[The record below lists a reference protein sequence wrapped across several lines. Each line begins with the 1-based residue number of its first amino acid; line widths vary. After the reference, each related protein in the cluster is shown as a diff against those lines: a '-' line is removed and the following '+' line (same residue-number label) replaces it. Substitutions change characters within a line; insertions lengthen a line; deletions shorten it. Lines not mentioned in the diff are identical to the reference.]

1 VQRSVA
7 ASQLL
12 RLHPM
17 GEHWSMELRAAI
29 DAFARH
35 LTVDRGFSEH
45 TARAYRGDLSDLA
58 KFAEERALAAS
69 DPVIRD
75 ATDPVEVD
83 SDARDDTVDV
93 RELDLETLRDWLWQG
108 SNAGLAKSSLSRHSA
123 AVRGFTRWLVATGE
137 VAMDAAARLK
147 APRPE
152 QHLPRV
158 LTRGQMTGIF
168 EGLAA
173 RSDGG
178 DPVALRDEAIVELLY
193 ASAMRVSELTGL
205 RVGDIDR
212 SRLTARVLGKG
223 GKERVVPFGVPAA
236 HALDRYL
243 AEARPSLRSG
253 GGGGSRERRVLPD
266 PGILFLNSRG
276 AAMNTRS
283 VYELVASL
291 LHELPGSGPAG
302 PHALRHTAATHLL
315 DGGAD
320 LRAVQ
325 EILGHASLSTT
336 QIYTHVSAERLKQSY
351 ATAHPRA

>member
-1 VQRSVA
+1 
-7 ASQLL
+7 
-12 RLHPM
+12 
-17 GEHWSMELRAAI
+17 MELRAAI
-29 DAFARH
+29 EAFARH

-45 TARAYRGDLSDLA
+45 TVRAYRGDLSDLA
-58 KFAEERALAAS
+58 AFVEERGLA
-69 DPVIRD
+69 
-75 ATDPVEVD
+75 E
-83 SDARDDTVDV
+83 SDALDPGAPDTGLEPVDV

-108 SNAGLAKSSLSRHSA
+108 SNAGLAKSSLSRHAA
-123 AVRGFTRWLVATGE
+123 AVRGFTRWLVTTGE
-137 VAMDAAARLK
+137 VSADAAARLK

-173 RSDGG
+173 RSEGG
-178 DPVALRDEAIVELLY
+178 DAVALRDLAIVELLY

-205 RVGDIDR
+205 RLGDIDR

-223 GKERVVPFGVPAA
+223 GKERIVPFGVPAA

-243 AEARPSLRSG
+243 EEARPVLRSA
-253 GGGGSRERRVLPD
+253 SSD
-266 PGILFLNSRG
+266 PGYLFVNSRG

-283 VYELVASL
+283 VYELVAGL

-302 PHALRHTAATHLL
+302 PHAFRHTAATHLL

-336 QIYTHVSAERLKQSY
+336 QIYTHVSAERLKASY
-351 ATAHPRA
+351 AAAHPRA

>member
-1 VQRSVA
+1 
-7 ASQLL
+7 
-12 RLHPM
+12 
-17 GEHWSMELRAAI
+17 MELRAAI
-29 DAFARH
+29 EAFARH
-35 LTVDRGFSEH
+35 LAVDRGFSEH
-45 TARAYRGDLSDLA
+45 TVRAYRADLNDLA
-58 KFAEERALAAS
+58 GFVEERALAAS
-69 DPVIRD
+69 ETSEAI
-75 ATDPVEVD
+75 
-83 SDARDDTVDV
+83 DV

-123 AVRGFTRWLVATGE
+123 AVRGFTRWLVTTGE
-137 VAMDAAARLK
+137 VSADAAARLK

-178 DPVALRDEAIVELLY
+178 DPVALRDQAIVELLY

-243 AEARPSLRSG
+243 AEARPELRG
-253 GGGGSRERRVLPD
+253 GGDREARPD
-266 PGILFLNSRG
+266 SGILFLNSRG

-283 VYELVASL
+283 VYELVAGL
-291 LHELPGSGPAG
+291 LHELPGSGPSG

-336 QIYTHVSAERLKQSY
+336 QIYTHVSAERLKESY
-351 ATAHPRA
+351 ARAHPRA

>member
-1 VQRSVA
+1 
-7 ASQLL
+7 
-12 RLHPM
+12 
-17 GEHWSMELRAAI
+17 MELRAAI
-29 DAFARH
+29 EAFARH
-35 LTVDRGFSEH
+35 VAVDRGFSEH
-45 TARAYRGDLSDLA
+45 TVRAYRADLNDLA
-58 KFAEERALAAS
+58 GFVEERALAAS
-69 DPVIRD
+69 DAADPD
-75 ATDPVEVD
+75 A
-83 SDARDDTVDV
+83 DAIDV

-123 AVRGFTRWLVATGE
+123 AVRGFTRWLVTIGE
-137 VAMDAAARLK
+137 VSADAAARLK

-178 DPVALRDEAIVELLY
+178 DPVALRDQAIVELLY
-193 ASAMRVSELTGL
+193 ASAIRVSELTGL

-243 AEARPSLRSG
+243 EAARPELR
-253 GGGGSRERRVLPD
+253 GGSSD
-266 PGILFLNSRG
+266 SGILFLNSRG

-283 VYELVASL
+283 VYELVAGL
-291 LHELPGSGPAG
+291 LHELPGSGPSG

-336 QIYTHVSAERLKQSY
+336 QIYTHVSAERLKESY
-351 ATAHPRA
+351 AAAHPRA

>member
-1 VQRSVA
+1 
-7 ASQLL
+7 
-12 RLHPM
+12 
-17 GEHWSMELRAAI
+17 MELRAAI

-45 TARAYRGDLSDLA
+45 TVRAYRGDLSDLA
-58 KFAEERALAAS
+58 EFVEKRALAAS
-69 DPVIRD
+69 DAQD
-75 ATDPVEVD
+75 A
-83 SDARDDTVDV
+83 VDV

-123 AVRGFTRWLVATGE
+123 SVRGFTRWLVTTGE
-137 VAMDAAARLK
+137 VSVDAAARLK

-168 EGLAA
+168 EGLSA

-178 DPVALRDEAIVELLY
+178 DAIALRDLAIIELLY

-205 RVGDIDR
+205 RVGEVDR
-212 SRLTARVLGKG
+212 SQLTARVLGKG

-243 AEARPSLRSG
+243 AEARPGLLSATA
-253 GGGGSRERRVLPD
+253 PD
-266 PGILFLNSRG
+266 PGVLFLNSRG

-283 VYELVASL
+283 VYELVAGL
-291 LHELPGSGPAG
+291 LNELPGSGPSG

-351 ATAHPRA
+351 AAAHPRA

>member
-1 VQRSVA
+1 
-7 ASQLL
+7 
-12 RLHPM
+12 
-17 GEHWSMELRAAI
+17 MELRAAI
-29 DAFARH
+29 EAFVRH
-35 LTVDRGFSEH
+35 LAVDRGFSEH
-45 TARAYRGDLSDLA
+45 TVRAYRADLSDLA
-58 KFAEERALAAS
+58 RFVEQRALAAS
-69 DPVIRD
+69 D
-75 ATDPVEVD
+75 AADP
-83 SDARDDTVDV
+83 VDV

-123 AVRGFTRWLVATGE
+123 AVRGFTRWLVTTGE
-137 VAMDAAARLK
+137 VSVDAAARLK

-158 LTRGQMTGIF
+158 LTRGQMDGIF

-173 RSDGG
+173 RSESG
-178 DPVALRDEAIVELLY
+178 DAAALRDLAIVELLY

-212 SRLTARVLGKG
+212 TRLTARVLGKG

-243 AEARPSLRSG
+243 GDARP
-253 GGGGSRERRVLPD
+253 VLCSD
-266 PGILFLNSRG
+266 RPGPSTLFLNSRG

-291 LHELPGSGPAG
+291 LNELPGSGPSG

-351 ATAHPRA
+351 RAAHPRA

>member
-1 VQRSVA
+1 
-7 ASQLL
+7 
-12 RLHPM
+12 
-17 GEHWSMELRAAI
+17 MELRAAI
-29 DAFARH
+29 EAFARH

-45 TARAYRGDLSDLA
+45 TVRAYRGDLSDLA
-58 KFAEERALAAS
+58 GFVEERALAAS
-69 DPVIRD
+69 DAD
-75 ATDPVEVD
+75 DPVGVGAVD
-83 SDARDDTVDV
+83 AVDV
-93 RELDLETLRDWLWQG
+93 RELDLETLRDWLWRG

-123 AVRGFTRWLVATGE
+123 SVRGFTRWLVTTGE
-137 VAMDAAARLK
+137 VSADAAARLK

-173 RSDGG
+173 RSEGG
-178 DPVALRDEAIVELLY
+178 DPAALRDQAIVELLY

-236 HALDRYL
+236 HAVDRYL
-243 AEARPSLRSG
+243 AEARPGLR
-253 GGGGSRERRVLPD
+253 GGSDSAD
-266 PGILFLNSRG
+266 PGVLFLNSRG

-283 VYELVASL
+283 VYELVAGL
-291 LHELPGSGPAG
+291 LNELPGSGPSG

-351 ATAHPRA
+351 AAAHPRA

>member
-1 VQRSVA
+1 
-7 ASQLL
+7 
-12 RLHPM
+12 
-17 GEHWSMELRAAI
+17 MELRPAI
-29 DAFARH
+29 EAFARH
-35 LTVDRGFSEH
+35 LAVDRGFSEH
-45 TARAYRGDLSDLA
+45 TVRAYRADLNDLA
-58 KFAEERALAAS
+58 AFVEQRALAAS
-69 DPVIRD
+69 DAQD
-75 ATDPVEVD
+75 A
-83 SDARDDTVDV
+83 VDV

-123 AVRGFTRWLVATGE
+123 AVRGFTRWLVTTGE
-137 VAMDAAARLK
+137 VSADAAARLK

-173 RSDGG
+173 RSEGG
-178 DPVALRDEAIVELLY
+178 DAVALRDQAIVELLY

-205 RVGDIDR
+205 RLGDIDR
-212 SRLTARVLGKG
+212 TRLTARVLGKG

-243 AEARPSLRSG
+243 EDARPVLRTAS
-253 GGGGSRERRVLPD
+253 SD

-276 AAMNTRS
+276 ATLNTRS
-283 VYELVASL
+283 VYELVAGL
-291 LHELPGSGPAG
+291 LHELPGSGPSG
-302 PHALRHTAATHLL
+302 PHAFRHTAATHLL

-351 ATAHPRA
+351 AAAHPRA

>member
-1 VQRSVA
+1 
-7 ASQLL
+7 
-12 RLHPM
+12 
-17 GEHWSMELRAAI
+17 MELRAAI
-29 DAFARH
+29 EAFARH

-45 TARAYRGDLSDLA
+45 TVRAYRGDLTDLA
-58 KFAEERALAAS
+58 GFVEQRGIAAS
-69 DPVIRD
+69 GAAVSAADGAADGD
-75 ATDPVEVD
+75 AGTEPEL
-83 SDARDDTVDV
+83 APIDV

-108 SNAGLAKSSLSRHSA
+108 SNAGLANSSLSRHSA
-123 AVRGFTRWLVATGE
+123 AVRGFTRWLVATGQ
-137 VAMDAAARLK
+137 VSADAAARLK

-168 EGLAA
+168 GGLAA
-173 RSDGG
+173 RSESG
-178 DPVALRDEAIVELLY
+178 DPAALRDQAIVELLY

-212 SRLTARVLGKG
+212 TRLTARVLGKG

-243 AEARPSLRSG
+243 ADARPALRGESSDTG
-253 GGGGSRERRVLPD
+253 T
-266 PGILFLNSRG
+266 LFLNSRG

-283 VYELVASL
+283 VYELVAGL

-351 ATAHPRA
+351 AAAHPRA

>member
-1 VQRSVA
+1 
-7 ASQLL
+7 
-12 RLHPM
+12 
-17 GEHWSMELRAAI
+17 MELRAAI
-29 DAFARH
+29 EAFARH
-35 LTVDRGFSEH
+35 LTVERGFSEH
-45 TARAYRGDLSDLA
+45 TVRAYRGDLSDLA
-58 KFAEERALAAS
+58 DFVEQRSLAA
-69 DPVIRD
+69 PD
-75 ATDPVEVD
+75 ALNI
-83 SDARDDTVDV
+83 DALDAVDV

-123 AVRGFTRWLVATGE
+123 AVRGFTRWLVTTGE
-137 VAMDAAARLK
+137 VSADAATRLK

-173 RSDGG
+173 RSEGG
-178 DPVALRDEAIVELLY
+178 DASALRDHAIVELLY

-205 RVGDIDR
+205 RVGDVDR

-236 HALDRYL
+236 RALDRYL
-243 AEARPSLRSG
+243 AEARP
-253 GGGGSRERRVLPD
+253 VLCSDRPD
-266 PGILFLNSRG
+266 SGILFLNSRG
-276 AAMNTRS
+276 AVMNTRS
-283 VYELVASL
+283 VYELVAGL
-291 LHELPGSGPAG
+291 LNELPGSGPSG

-351 ATAHPRA
+351 AAAHPRA

>member
-1 VQRSVA
+1 MQLRS
-7 ASQLL
+7 
-12 RLHPM
+12 
-17 GEHWSMELRAAI
+17 AI
-29 DAFARH
+29 EAFARH
-35 LTVDRGFSEH
+35 LTVDRGFSAH
-45 TARAYRGDLSDLA
+45 TVRAYRGDLSDLA
-58 KFAEERALAAS
+58 DFVEERALAA
-69 DPVIRD
+69 PE
-75 ATDPVEVD
+75 ATD
-83 SDARDDTVDV
+83 AVDV

-108 SNAGLAKSSLSRHSA
+108 SNAGLAKSSLSRHAA
-123 AVRGFTRWLVATGE
+123 AVRGFTRWLVTTGA
-137 VAMDAAARLK
+137 VSADAAARLK

-168 EGLAA
+168 ESLAA

-178 DPVALRDEAIVELLY
+178 DPVALRDQAIVELLY

-212 SRLTARVLGKG
+212 TRLTARVLGKG
-223 GKERVVPFGVPAA
+223 GKERIVPFGVPAA
-236 HALDRYL
+236 RALDRYL
-243 AEARPSLRSG
+243 REARSVLRQGASNA
-253 GGGGSRERRVLPD
+253 D
-266 PGILFLNSRG
+266 PGALFLNSRG
-276 AAMNTRS
+276 TALNTRS
-283 VYELVASL
+283 VYELVAGL
-291 LHELPGSGPAG
+291 LHELPGSGPSG

-351 ATAHPRA
+351 QAAHPRA

>member
-1 VQRSVA
+1 
-7 ASQLL
+7 
-12 RLHPM
+12 
-17 GEHWSMELRAAI
+17 MELRAAI
-29 DAFARH
+29 EAFARH

-45 TARAYRGDLSDLA
+45 TVRAYRGDLRDLA
-58 KFAEERALAAS
+58 RFAEERDPAAES
-69 DPVIRD
+69 
-75 ATDPVEVD
+75 ATEPL
-83 SDARDDTVDV
+83 DV
-93 RELDLETLRDWLWQG
+93 RELDLETLRDWLWHG
-108 SNAGLAKSSLSRHSA
+108 SNAGLAKSSLSRRSA
-123 AVRGFTRWLVATGE
+123 AARGFTRWLVTTGQAS
-137 VAMDAAARLK
+137 VDAAARLK

-158 LTRGQMTGIF
+158 LTRGQMSGIF

-173 RSDGG
+173 RSEGG
-178 DPVALRDEAIVELLY
+178 DPFAVRDEAIIELLY
-193 ASAMRVSELTGL
+193 ATAMRVSELTGL
-205 RVGDIDR
+205 KLGDLDR
-212 SRLTARVLGKG
+212 SQLTVRVLGKG

-243 AEARPSLRSG
+243 AHARQSLRG
-253 GGGGSRERRVLPD
+253 ERPD

-283 VYELVASL
+283 VYELVAGL
-291 LHELPGSGPAG
+291 LRELPGSGPSG
-302 PHALRHTAATHLL
+302 PHAFRHTAATHLL

-351 ATAHPRA
+351 AAAHPRA

>member
-1 VQRSVA
+1 
-7 ASQLL
+7 
-12 RLHPM
+12 
-17 GEHWSMELRAAI
+17 MELRAAI
-29 DAFARH
+29 EAFGRH
-35 LTVDRGFSEH
+35 LAVDRGFSEH
-45 TARAYRGDLSDLA
+45 TVRAYRADLTDLA
-58 KFAEERALAAS
+58 GFVEERALAAS
-69 DPVIRD
+69 DSADPD
-75 ATDPVEVD
+75 AGT
-83 SDARDDTVDV
+83 TDV
-93 RELDLETLRDWLWQG
+93 RELDLETLRDWLWRG

-123 AVRGFTRWLVATGE
+123 AVRGFTRWLVTTGE
-137 VAMDAAARLK
+137 VSMDAAARLK

-158 LTRGQMTGIF
+158 LTRGQMSGIF

-173 RSDGG
+173 RSEGA
-178 DPVALRDEAIVELLY
+178 DPVALRDQAIVELLY

-236 HALDRYL
+236 HAIDRYL
-243 AEARPSLRSG
+243 ADARPVLR
-253 GGGGSRERRVLPD
+253 GGSDGRGAALD
-266 PGILFLNSRG
+266 SGTLFLNSRG

-283 VYELVASL
+283 VYELVAEL
-291 LHELPGSGPAG
+291 LHELPGSGPSG

-336 QIYTHVSAERLKQSY
+336 QIYTHVSAERLKESY
-351 ATAHPRA
+351 AAAHPRA

>member
-1 VQRSVA
+1 
-7 ASQLL
+7 
-12 RLHPM
+12 
-17 GEHWSMELRAAI
+17 MELRAAI

-45 TARAYRGDLSDLA
+45 TVRAYRGDLIDLA
-58 KFAEERALAAS
+58 AFVEEQALA
-69 DPVIRD
+69 
-75 ATDPVEVD
+75 E
-83 SDARDDTVDV
+83 SDAAEPIDV
-93 RELDLETLRDWLWQG
+93 RELDLETLRNWLWHG

-123 AVRGFTRWLVATGE
+123 AVRGFTRWLVTTGE
-137 VAMDAAARLK
+137 VSADAAARLK

-158 LTRGQMTGIF
+158 LSRGQMTGIF

-173 RSDGG
+173 RSEGG
-178 DPVALRDEAIVELLY
+178 DAVALRDEAIVELLY
-193 ASAMRVSELTGL
+193 ASAMRVSELVGL
-205 RVGDIDR
+205 RVGDLDR
-212 SRLTARVLGKG
+212 TRLTARVLGKG
-223 GKERVVPFGVPAA
+223 SKERIVPFGVPAA

-243 AEARPSLRSG
+243 HEARPVLCAG
-253 GGGGSRERRVLPD
+253 PADGS
-266 PGILFLNSRG
+266 ILFLNSRG

-283 VYELVASL
+283 VYQLVAGL
-291 LHELPGSGPAG
+291 LNELPGSGPSG

-336 QIYTHVSAERLKQSY
+336 QLYTHVSAERLKQSY
-351 ATAHPRA
+351 AAAHPRA

>member
-1 VQRSVA
+1 
-7 ASQLL
+7 
-12 RLHPM
+12 
-17 GEHWSMELRAAI
+17 MELRAAI
-29 DAFARH
+29 EAFGRH
-35 LTVDRGFSEH
+35 LAVDRGFSEH
-45 TARAYRGDLSDLA
+45 TVRAYRGDLSDLA
-58 KFAEERALAAS
+58 DFVEKRALAAS
-69 DPVIRD
+69 DD
-75 ATDPVEVD
+75 AAPE
-83 SDARDDTVDV
+83 DAAPEDDAVDV

-123 AVRGFTRWLVATGE
+123 AVRGFTRWLVTTGE
-137 VAMDAAARLK
+137 VSADAAARLK

-173 RSDGG
+173 RSEGG
-178 DPVALRDEAIVELLY
+178 DPVALRDEAIIELLY

-205 RVGDIDR
+205 RVGDVDR
-212 SRLTARVLGKG
+212 SRLTTRVLGKG
-223 GKERVVPFGVPAA
+223 GKERVIPFGVPAA

-243 AEARPSLRSG
+243 VDARPALRGAG
-253 GGGGSRERRVLPD
+253 GGAGLSD

-283 VYELVASL
+283 VYELVAGL
-291 LHELPGSGPAG
+291 LHELPGTGPAG

-351 ATAHPRA
+351 AAAHPRA